1 MRHAPPYLVRRRF
14 LAGMGTMLIL
24 PVLESVLPR
33 AARAASDSQ
42 RPQRLVVVHTPNGR
56 RMDSFTPSAVGNNWS
71 LPPMLASL
79 SKVKGHTL
87 VLTGMQHDACI
98 KSRALSQH
106 DDPDLHALGLGTLF
120 TGARLIARPKGAQNS
135 ASSISMEQLYANY
148 LERTGGP
155 KLSLQLGLVRSE
167 ADGKNS
173 GRGFFERT
181 MRDISYDVEGRPLD
195 EVYDALRV
203 FETHFAGAKNED
215 ERAALAVKYRQ
226 RRSILDG
233 VLSEANALQSRIGR
247 GDAQRLDHYFT
258 SVRALE
264 QQLTAAS
271 ANSCA
276 TPGAN
281 PVGLSS
287 SDVRG
292 QANTMMDLMVL
303 AFQCDLTRSI
313 SYNFGVGHSHHK
325 YDWVRENGL
334 THQIHDLSH
343 FDEGGNPA
351 SKKAQKALTEA
362 YEISVLARFWEGLQ
376 AIPEAGGSILDNSV
390 TLAVSEVAD
399 SSKHT
404 YDDTG
409 YLVVGKGG
417 GFIDTN
423 RHVVAGKR
431 GAFGNLT
438 ELQLA
443 ILQGLGVESKSF
455 GGFNTTRAMTLRA

>member
-1 MRHAPPYLVRRRF
+1 
-14 LAGMGTMLIL
+14 
-24 PVLESVLPR
+24 
-33 AARAASDSQ
+33 
-42 RPQRLVVVHTPNGR
+42 
-56 RMDSFTPSAVGNNWS
+56 
-71 LPPMLASL
+71 MLASL
-79 SKVKGHTL
+79 SKVKGNAL

-106 DDPDLHALGLGTLF
+106 ADPDLHALGLGSLF

-135 ASSISMEQLYANY
+135 ASSISMEQIFANS
-148 LERTGGP
+148 LERVGGP
-155 KLSLQLGLVRSE
+155 QLRLQLGLIRSQ
-167 ADGKNS
+167 ADSDNA
-173 GRGFFERT
+173 GRGFSDRT
-181 MRDISYDVEGRPLD
+181 MRDISYDAAGEPLD
-195 EVYDALRV
+195 ETYDARQV
-203 FETHFAGAKNED
+203 FEKHFAGAKDEG
-215 ERAALAVKYRQ
+215 ERAALAIKYRQ

-233 VLSEANALQSRIGR
+233 VLSEANALQARIGR
-247 GDAQRLDHYFT
+247 DDARRLDHYFT

-271 ANSCA
+271 SNSCA
-276 TPGAN
+276 TPAAN
-281 PVGLSS
+281 LAGLSS
-287 SDVRG
+287 SEVRA
-292 QANTMMDLMVL
+292 QANTMMDLMAL

-362 YEISVLARFWEGLQ
+362 YEMSVLARFWEALQ
-376 AIPEAGGSILDNSV
+376 ALPEAGGSILDNSV
-390 TLAVSEVAD
+390 TLVASEVAD
-399 SSKHT
+399 SSKHH

-417 GFIDTN
+417 GFIDTD

-431 GAFGNLT
+431 GGFGNLT

-455 GGFNTTRAMTLRA
+455 GGFDTTRAMTLKA